1 MTRAGAKGHRL
12 YRKNYDQDPK
22 LQQGKPQKYYSNVR
36 GDTVVQDAPTQ
47 TEAEE
52 WRRMRNFGSLYGRN
66 LFNTHTQGAHN
77 DTQSENTTS
86 EPLLEFWH
94 DTQNQNTA
102 SEPLLEFWHP

>member
-1 MTRAGAKGHRL
+1 MTRARAKRHRII
-12 YRKNYDQDPK
+12 RQDSK
-22 LQQGKPQKYYSNVR
+22 LKRVKQKKYTNVR

-52 WRRMRNFGSLYGRN
+52 WRRRRNFGSLYGQN

-77 DTQSENTTS
+77 DTQSENAAS

-94 DTQNQNTA
+94 DTENQNTA